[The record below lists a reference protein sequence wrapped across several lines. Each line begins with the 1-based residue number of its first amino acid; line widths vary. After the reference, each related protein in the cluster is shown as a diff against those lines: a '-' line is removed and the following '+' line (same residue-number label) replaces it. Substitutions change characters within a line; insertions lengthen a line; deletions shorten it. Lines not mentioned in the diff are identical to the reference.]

1 MLATSSTQFRI
12 IVEVRNAGRALV
24 GEPEENNLEDLG
36 IGRRMILKWVINR
49 LKEWLTMESGGRL
62 L

>member
-1 MLATSSTQFRI
+1 M
-12 IVEVRNAGRALV
+12 V
-24 GEPEENNLEDLG
+24 GERAENNFEDLG

-49 LKEWLTMESGGRL
+49 VKEWLTMQSGGRL

>member
-1 MLATSSTQFRI
+1 MLATTQFRI
-12 IVEVRNAGRALV
+12 PGEMRNAGRALV
-24 GEPEENNLEDLG
+24 RELAENNFEDLG

-49 LKEWLTMESGGRL
+49 VKEWLTMESGGRL